1 MGHTGNP
8 LLVARTARGLT
19 QQEVEQAAGLP
30 PGAVSRYETGKTDMR
45 ASTLLK
51 LSEIYGVSTDQLM
64 GQQPLVI

>member
-1 MGHTGNP
+1 MGQSGNP
-8 LLVARTARGLT
+8 LVVARTAKGLT
-19 QQEVEQAAGLP
+19 QHEVEQAVGLP

-51 LSEIYGVSTDQLM
+51 LSELYGITTDQLM